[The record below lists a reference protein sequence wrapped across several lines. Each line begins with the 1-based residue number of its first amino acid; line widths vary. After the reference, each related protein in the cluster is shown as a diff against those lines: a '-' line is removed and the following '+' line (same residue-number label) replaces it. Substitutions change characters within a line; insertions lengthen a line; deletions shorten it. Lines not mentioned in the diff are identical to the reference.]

1 LSAGAASECR
11 GGLCREE
18 EKSMSEDA
26 VARMRML
33 KAMTPIEIKCSGT
46 YEELRDYVEL
56 TGIGGECR
64 DVGKNRKQFPAHN
77 GAPDS
82 VWNFGGISVI
92 GFVTAR
98 GVMLN
103 AKA

>member
-1 LSAGAASECR
+1 
-11 GGLCREE
+11 
-18 EKSMSEDA
+18 
-26 VARMRML
+26 ML
-33 KAMTPIEIKCSGT
+33 KAVAPIEVKCSGT
-46 YEELRDYVEL
+46 YEELQDDVSL
-56 TGIGGECR
+56 TGIDGEWR
-64 DVGKNRKQFPAHN
+64 DVGKNRKRSRAKN

-82 VWNFGGISVI
+82 VWNFGGITVI

>member
-1 LSAGAASECR
+1 
-11 GGLCREE
+11 
-18 EKSMSEDA
+18 MSDDA
-26 VARMRML
+26 VARMQML
-33 KAMTPIEIKCSGT
+33 KAVTPIEMKFSGT
-46 YEELRDYVEL
+46 YEELQDDVSL
-56 TGIGGECR
+56 TGIDGEWR
-64 DVGKNRKQFPAHN
+64 DVEKNRKQFPAHN